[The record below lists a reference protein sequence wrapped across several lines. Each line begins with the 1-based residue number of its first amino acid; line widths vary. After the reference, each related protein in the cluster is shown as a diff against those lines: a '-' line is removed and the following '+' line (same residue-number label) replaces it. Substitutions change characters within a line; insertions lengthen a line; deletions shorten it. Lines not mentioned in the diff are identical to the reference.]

1 MYLISIFDKN
11 LESWSNPYCYKSEKQ
26 VMRDMQLM
34 LKTGDKNS
42 LMVNFPEQFDVY
54 IIGSFD
60 ENTGIIEPGIKLL
73 FPLAS
78 LKE

>member
-11 LESWSNPYCYKSEKQ
+11 LETWTLPYGYKTEKQ

-54 IIGSFD
+54 IVGNFD
-60 ENTGIIEPGIKLL
+60 VETGKIEPFKKLL
-73 FPLAS
+73 FTLSS